1 MSVVVQVAMGSS
13 GNAVL
18 ENYTI
23 GDVLICKAHRGKLQE
38 IAYLVDTLQ
47 ADINYCNQVQCSST
61 MCTTTSALTDK
72 CCSQA
77 QVREWNCEAL
87 GTIDWRLRDAID

>member
-1 MSVVVQVAMGSS
+1 MSVVVQVPMGSS

-38 IAYLVDTLQ
+38 IAYLVEKLQ
-47 ADINYCNQVQCSST
+47 ADVTYRNQVGLQNALHYYCVCYADGCKVYSRLHSV
-61 MCTTTSALTDK
+61 CT
-72 CCSQA
+72 C
-77 QVREWNCEAL
+77 
-87 GTIDWRLRDAID
+87 AIAAMVM

>member
-38 IAYLVDTLQ
+38 SAYLVEKLQ
-47 ADINYCNQVQCSST
+47 ADVNYCNQVRCSLPCRCLYS
-61 MCTTTSALTDK
+61 
-72 CCSQA
+72 
-77 QVREWNCEAL
+77 V
-87 GTIDWRLRDAID
+87 

>member
-38 IAYLVDTLQ
+38 IAYLVEKLQ
-47 ADINYCNQVQCSST
+47 ADVNYCNQVRSI
-61 MCTTTSALTDK
+61 ALCPTLCRVMK
-72 CCSQA
+72 GFVTHACIPVWC
-77 QVREWNCEAL
+77 
-87 GTIDWRLRDAID
+87 